1 MVLSN
6 LIKKRPIVVTI
17 AVLALVVL
25 SAGVVSAASAKAK
38 FDASGIVQN
47 VGLAPGGSVESNF
60 KYKKNGA
67 ELNKIEINTVG
78 EAVAGFITEIP
89 KCEEKGK
96 HSEGVCD
103 DVTDALLGNA
113 IISVHSSSAVLKV
126 TQQPA
131 VVTLP
136 LIGDVE
142 VVKGKLKG
150 ELAAGINVA
159 ELPDLFPPTMTGT
172 GSLKIRSTKGTE
184 STYACLITILTNTPK
199 VASSHIPVF
208 GPIAA
213 CEYATGAITLG
224 VTPYVL
230 VGGVPVPAELIG
242 GVLTPVGPEAIV
254 PSPVMVPIDLQVT
267 DTGSF
272 EVSELGGDLTVKGK
286 LKVIVDSTLGVP
298 TTGTIEIKNGKATV
312 GDVD

>member
-1 MVLSN
+1 MALRN
-6 LIKKRPIVVTI
+6 LIMKRPIVVTI

-25 SAGVVSAASAKAK
+25 SAGVVSAASASAKYKAN
-38 FDASGIVQN
+38 GLVEN

-60 KYKKNGA
+60 IYKKNGVD
-67 ELNKIEINTVG
+67 LKKIEINTVG

-89 KCEEKGK
+89 KCKEKGK

-126 TQQPA
+126 TQQPT

-184 STYACLITILTNTPK
+184 STYACLITILTNTPTD
-199 VASSHIPVF
+199 ASSYIPVF
-208 GPIAA
+208 GPLAA
-213 CEYATGAITLG
+213 CEFSPGAITLG

-230 VGGVPVPAELIG
+230 VGGVPVPAELVG
-242 GVLTPVGPEAIV
+242 GVLIPMGPSAIV
-254 PSPVMVPIDLQVT
+254 PSPVMVPIDLHVT
-267 DTGSF
+267 DKGTF
-272 EVSELGGDLTVKGK
+272 EVSEVGGDLTLSGK
-286 LKVIVDSTLGVP
+286 LKVVVDSTLGVG
-298 TTGTIEIKNGKATV
+298 TSGTIEIKNGKASV
-312 GDVD
+312 ADVD